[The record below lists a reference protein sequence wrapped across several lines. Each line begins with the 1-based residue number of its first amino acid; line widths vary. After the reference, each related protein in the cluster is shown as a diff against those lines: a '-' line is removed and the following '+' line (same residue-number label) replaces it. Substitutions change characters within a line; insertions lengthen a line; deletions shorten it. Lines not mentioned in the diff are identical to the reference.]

1 MRFAYIRIEWIV
13 GWVLYGVCATG
24 CVVSPVSLILPPP
37 IKGTSRQ
44 QQSENDL
51 VDTLNHVPSLYVSA
65 PSPPPP
71 STANER
77 VHCVSI
83 YERGRAQGSRSII
96 FCAHSE
102 GESGSKSKRMS
113 MVIALSR
120 SMKERRSR
128 APCVRVAHYFLPL
141 FETHLAVI
149 LCPKREK
156 ALRVRR

>member
-13 GWVLYGVCATG
+13 GWVLYGVGATG
-24 CVVSPVSLILPPP
+24 CVVSPVSLILPPQ

-83 YERGRAQGSRSII
+83 YERESAGVTVNYFLRTQR
-96 FCAHSE
+96 
-102 GESGSKSKRMS
+102 GERGSKSKRMS

-120 SMKERRSR
+120 PMKERRSR